1 MAYQKKAPG
10 TDLRRRLGIVGKR
23 VGFDKS
29 GAVLCKGCFDLR
41 NENEIL
47 KQKVIRLT
55 GLLKYSQTGAKKMA
69 IGAHTPSSK
78 IEKPN
83 SEEEDRRKRGGQKK
97 GHRGF
102 GRKSCSL
109 TKANEVITVETR
121 SHCGE
126 CRCELEKKDFRNR
139 TVIESVPVVSR
150 RVIYRLQRSICPK
163 CSRQYRAKAP
173 ALKKSLYGNSLIS
186 QAAVMHYEHGVPM
199 GRVLSLLGENVTLA
213 GLIGSFHRLGE
224 IAGLAKPALIKE
236 YRNSFVRHA
245 DETGWRNDGRSGYGW
260 LFCSDKT
267 SIFEFRNTRAS
278 SVPREILGEDPL
290 DGVLVVDR
298 YAAYNKMPVNL
309 QYCYA
314 HLLRE
319 VGKVAQEFH
328 DDNNVTDFCERF
340 GLCLT
345 QAMKLRSQLVPDEEY
360 YRQAQALKKEM
371 KALVAE
377 NHKHLA
383 IQNIQTLFHSKRYRL
398 YHWVKHRKVPPE
410 NNRAERELR
419 PTVIARKVSFG
430 SQSEAGAKTR
440 GNIMSLLYTAKKRLN
455 GKPTQIWLKETL
467 DQLART
473 PSKNI
478 YSLLPKLPDNVPH
491 CRGQGAIA
499 NDKKIK
505 HLRGQ
510 KAPGK
515 DLLPPCN

>member
-1 MAYQKKAPG
+1 MAISKKRPEE
-10 TDLRRRLGIVGKR
+10 DLRRRLGILGERK
-23 VGFDKS
+23 GFDKT
-29 GAVLCKGCFDLR
+29 GGVICKGCFELR
-41 NENEIL
+41 NENAIL
-47 KQKVIRLT
+47 KEQVKRLT

-78 IEKPN
+78 IEKAN
-83 SEEEDRRKRGGQKK
+83 SEEEERRKRGGLKK

-102 GRKSCSL
+102 GRKACL
-109 TKANEVITVETR
+109 AADADEVITVEAR
-121 SHCGE
+121 RRCVE
-126 CRCELEKKDFRNR
+126 CRCELESKDFRAR

-150 RVIYRLQRSICPK
+150 RVVYRLQRSVCPK

-186 QAAVMHYEHGVPM
+186 QAAVMHYEHGIPM
-199 GRVLSLLGENVTLA
+199 GRVLSLLGPNVTLP

-224 IAGLAKPALIKE
+224 IAGLAKPALIEE

-278 SVPREILGEDPL
+278 SVPREILGEKPL
-290 DGVLVVDR
+290 KGVLIVDR
-298 YAAYNKMPVNL
+298 YSAYNKMPVDL

-314 HLLRE
+314 HLIRE

-328 DDNNVTDFCERF
+328 DDNSVVDFCEHF

-345 QAMKLRSQLVPDEEY
+345 QAMKLRSQLVSDEEY
-360 YRQAQALKKEM
+360 YRQAKELKTEITQ
-371 KALVAE
+371 LVSE
-377 NHKHLA
+377 RHKHLA
-383 IQNIQTLFHSKRYRL
+383 IQNIQTLFHTKRKRL
-398 YHWVKHRKVPPE
+398 YHWVKHRNVPPE

-440 GNIMSLLYTAKKRLN
+440 GDIMSLIYTAKKRLK
-455 GKPTQIWLKETL
+455 GKPTQLWLKEAL
-467 DQLART
+467 DQIARI

-478 YSLLPKLPDNVPH
+478 YSLLP
-491 CRGQGAIA
+491 Q
-499 NDKKIK
+499 
-505 HLRGQ
+505 
-510 KAPGK
+510 
-515 DLLPPCN
+515 